1 MAARARGSIAAIVAA
16 SLLLQVQ
23 LMLRRALGAGQGS
36 RLGEAAV
43 RGAAGAPRPRQRASG
58 CSRIHGDGR
67 ARVTKCAAAFVCV
80 CGTVYA

>member
-36 RLGEAAV
+36 RLGEAA
-43 RGAAGAPRPRQRASG
+43 AGAPRPRQRASG

>member
-43 RGAAGAPRPRQRASG
+43 GGWCSAS
-58 CSRIHGDGR
+58 
-67 ARVTKCAAAFVCV
+67 AAASI
-80 CGTVYA
+80 GMLAYPW

>member
-36 RLGEAAV
+36 RLGEAGG
-43 RGAAGAPRPRQRASG
+43 RSPRPRQRASG